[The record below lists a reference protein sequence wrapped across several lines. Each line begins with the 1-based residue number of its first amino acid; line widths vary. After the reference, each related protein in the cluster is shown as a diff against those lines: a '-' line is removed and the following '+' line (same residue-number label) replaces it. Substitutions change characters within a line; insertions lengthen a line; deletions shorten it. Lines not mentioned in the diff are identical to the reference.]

1 MIPEEL
7 SRICAAGEEAHTSVL
22 LGSAETNAARRTAP
36 ESPSVRLD
44 GVRKAFGDFE
54 AVRGLD
60 LDIQRGEFFTML
72 GPSGCGKTTT
82 LRMVAGFEDPTG
94 GRVLIDGE
102 DVAALPPHRRP
113 TNTVFQ
119 SYALFPHLSVGENV
133 AFGLRRKKVDKAE
146 VDRRVAAELERVG
159 LAREINRRPNQLSG
173 GMQQRVA
180 LARALVNLP
189 KVLLLDEP
197 LGALDL
203 KLRKGLQLE
212 LKRIQR
218 DVGITFVYVTHD
230 QEEALTMSD
239 RIAVMDQGRIEQI
252 DAPEEVYER
261 PATTFVAG
269 FIGVSNL
276 MPATITS
283 AAGGR
288 GRVRLDAGV
297 EVDAEVNGFSVGE
310 RAHAVV
316 RPEKLTVT
324 PLMGSDAADQ
334 AHAYVN
340 GIVESSVYLGTSTQM
355 VVRLADDVRMTVLC
369 PNSDDVERQA
379 LPGAGVDVRL
389 SWAPEHMHLVR
400 ESADGTAAGA
410 QKNPEPGS
418 DPFIK
423 GPDPSIDSQE
433 ATTT

>member
-1 MIPEEL
+1 M
-7 SRICAAGEEAHTSVL
+7 
-22 LGSAETNAARRTAP
+22 
-36 ESPSVRLD
+36 PSVRLD

-60 LDIQRGEFFTML
+60 LDIGRGEFFTML

-82 LRMVAGFEDPTG
+82 LRMVAGFEDPTA
-94 GRVLIDGE
+94 GRVLIEGD
-102 DVAALPPHRRP
+102 DVAELPAHRRP

-133 AFGLRRKKVDKAE
+133 AFGLRRKRVDKAE
-146 VDRRVAAELERVG
+146 IDRRVAAELERVG
-159 LAREINRRPNQLSG
+159 LAREANRKPNQLSG
-173 GMQQRVA
+173 GQQQRVA

-239 RIAVMDQGRIEQI
+239 RIAVMDQGRIEQV
-252 DAPEEVYER
+252 DAPEQVYER

-276 MPATITS
+276 MPATVTS
-283 AAGGR
+283 AAGAR

-297 EVDAEVNGFSVGE
+297 EVDAAVNGFSVGE
-310 RAHAVV
+310 RTYAVV
-316 RPEKLTVT
+316 RPEKLTVA
-324 PLMGSDAADQ
+324 PLTGSDGAAQ
-334 AHAYVN
+334 GHPEVR
-340 GIVESSVYLGTSTQM
+340 GLVESSVYLGTSTQM
-355 VVRLADDVRMTVLC
+355 VVRLPDDVRMTVLC
-369 PNSDDVERQA
+369 PNTDDAERLS

-400 ESADGTAAGA
+400 ESADGSAGEAFEQSENQTA
-410 QKNPEPGS
+410 E
-418 DPFIK
+418 
-423 GPDPSIDSQE
+423 E
-433 ATTT
+433 AT

>member
-1 MIPEEL
+1 LSQPED
-7 SRICAAGEEAHTSVL
+7 GTDV
-22 LGSAETNAARRTAP
+22 AP
-36 ESPSVRLD
+36 GTPSVRLD

-60 LDIQRGEFFTML
+60 LDIGRGEFFTLL

-82 LRMVAGFEDPTG
+82 LRVVAGFEEPTG

-102 DVAALPPHRRP
+102 DVAGLPAHRRP

-146 VDRRVAAELERVG
+146 VERRVAAELERVG
-159 LAREINRRPNQLSG
+159 LAREVNRRPNQLSG

-218 DVGITFVYVTHD
+218 DVGITFIYVTHD

-239 RIAVMDQGRIEQI
+239 RIAVMDQGRIEQV

-269 FIGVSNL
+269 FTGVSNL
-276 MPATITS
+276 MPATVTS
-283 AAGGR
+283 ASGVR

-297 EVDAEVNGFSVGE
+297 ELEADVNGFAVGE
-310 RAHAVV
+310 RTHAVV
-316 RPEKLTVT
+316 RPEKLNVT
-324 PLMGSDAADQ
+324 PTTGARPEDVAAEGAAQ
-334 AHAYVN
+334 VS
-340 GIVESSVYLGTSTQM
+340 GLVESSVYLGTSTQM
-355 VVRLADDVRMTVLC
+355 VVRLPDDVRMTVLC
-369 PNSDDVERQA
+369 PNTDDAERQS

-400 ESADGTAAGA
+400 ASGDGAAAAALKQQENETA
-410 QKNPEPGS
+410 E
-418 DPFIK
+418 
-423 GPDPSIDSQE
+423 E